1 MKIES
6 FISKRYL
13 LSKHKINFITII
25 SVLSI
30 LGITI
35 GVASLIIILS
45 VFNGFGSLVTSFLMN
60 FDPNLRVEIISDGGF
75 QYTNQLKNDL
85 QKNKEVKDFSPYV
98 EGKVLAYRGNLTRVV
113 NLKGIVKDSIDFY
126 NISPSMQLG
135 KFILNPINNSL
146 PGIILGLPLADHL
159 QVLMGDTLTLIS
171 PAGIENVI
179 TQFSQP
185 NMQKFIV
192 RGIYVSNNNE
202 YDDNFIFTNMKTA
215 QDLLGYGS
223 RIQGYDVML
232 NNIDNSNKVK
242 ESLETELNPKL
253 FSVNTWYDFHSELY
267 YVMKV
272 ERWSAF
278 LILSLIIAVACFNVL
293 GSLSMSVI
301 EKKRDIGIL
310 RSMGLKETSIIR
322 IFMYEGLMIGLIG
335 TIAGLFIGYF
345 VCWLQIHFNI
355 YPLDPTQYK
364 VDSLPVQIRI
374 SDFFFISIAS
384 MFLSFIAS
392 YFPAKRAGKVD
403 PLEAIKWE

>member
-25 SVLSI
+25 SVLSV

-35 GVASLIIILS
+35 GVASLIVILS

-60 FDPNLRVEIISDGGF
+60 FDPNLRVEIISDAGY
-75 QYTNQLKNDL
+75 QHINLLKNDL
-85 QKNKEVKDFSPYV
+85 QNAKDVKDFSPYV
-98 EGKVLAYRGNLTRVV
+98 EGKVLAYRQNLTRVV
-113 NLKGIVKDSIDFY
+113 SIKGIVKDSVDFY

-135 KFILNPINNSL
+135 KFEVNPINGGL

-179 TQFSQP
+179 TQFSSP

-202 YDDNFIFTNMKTA
+202 YDDNFMFTNLKTA
-215 QDLLGYGS
+215 QTLLGYGKKV
-223 RIQGYDVML
+223 QGFDVML
-232 NNIDNSNKVK
+232 KDLKNSDNVK
-242 ESLETELNPKL
+242 KILEAELNPKL

-267 YVMKV
+267 YVMRV

-310 RSMGLKETSIIR
+310 RSMGLKENSILR
-322 IFMYEGLMIGLIG
+322 IFMYEGLMIGIIG
-335 TIAGLFIGYF
+335 TIAGLLIGYF

-364 VDSLPVQIRI
+364 VDSLPVQLRI

-392 YFPAKRAGKVD
+392 YLPAKRAAKVD